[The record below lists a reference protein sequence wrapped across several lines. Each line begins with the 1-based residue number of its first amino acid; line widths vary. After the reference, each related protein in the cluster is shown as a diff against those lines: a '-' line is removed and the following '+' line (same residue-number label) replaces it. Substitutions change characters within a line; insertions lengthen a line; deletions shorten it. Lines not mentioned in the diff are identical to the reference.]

1 MKNALFVPRKIQ
13 THRYLYHVAHPIFRE
28 GILEWGL
35 LAQGNDCSMIPEGVY
50 AHNLVSKPS
59 YEWYPFVYPFE
70 QDEALGKMYGD
81 NPIRAYDYWRID
93 TQISD
98 NEWYID
104 YAARYDFAPFLG
116 YDPKTMYVYTNK
128 DVSLRALTLFRFQ
141 NEECWD
147 YPGEK
152 GTFHYRAIDEFR
164 PFN

>member
-35 LAQGNDCSMIPEGVY
+35 LAQGNDSSMIPEGVY

-128 DVSLRALTLFRFQ
+128 DISLRALTLFRFQ

>member
-13 THRYLYHVAHPIFRE
+13 THRYLFHVAHPIFRE
-28 GILEWGL
+28 GIVEWGL
-35 LAQGNDCSMIPEGVY
+35 LAKNRDYSIIPKGVY
-50 AHNLVSKPS
+50 AHNLMSNPT
-59 YEWYPFVYPFE
+59 YDWYPFVYPFAH
-70 QDEALGKMYGD
+70 DEELGKMYGD

-93 TQISD
+93 TQIID
-98 NEWYID
+98 NDWFID
-104 YAARYDFAPFLG
+104 YAARDDFAPFLG
-116 YDPKTMYVYTNK
+116 YDPNSMYVYTNK

-141 NEECWD
+141 NEVCWD